1 MISLFCERISEV
13 KIRQDFV
20 TNSSSSS
27 FVVAFK
33 DEESIRPELESEASL
48 YRYVDRVLRD
58 IKANRITKEEALHE
72 FKDEMEWDIRF
83 DIENF
88 IERKM
93 RCNYSEFVDWKR
105 KPENA
110 TSIDRAVKERLS
122 DEFEKFKEKLDGMDY
137 IALVEYDDH
146 YDCELE
152 QEIMPRLGCTVQRF
166 SHH

>member
-1 MISLFCERISEV
+1 M

-27 FVVAFK
+27 FVVAFN

-58 IKANRITKEEALHE
+58 IKANHITKEEALHE
-72 FKDEMEWDIRF
+72 FKDKMERNIRF
-83 DIENF
+83 DIENY
-88 IERKM
+88 IECKM
-93 RCNYSEFVDWKR
+93 RCTYSEFVDWKR

-122 DEFEKFKEKLDGMDY
+122 DEFEKFKEKLEGMDY

-146 YDCELE
+146 CDCELE

-166 SHH
+166 NHH